1 MPRPWRGNIPS
12 PANRWVFPDEELL
25 AGRLARTQR
34 ALVSRW
40 ATSGVVAAFYVH
52 DNMRINS
59 PHVCRKRENPVK
71 STSDTSKRPVNLSIN
86 ARTLDLAKELG
97 MNLSQT
103 VDSFLTAEVQRRY
116 WERWN
121 DDNKDAIDAYNARIE
136 QEGLPL
142 ARYRGF

>member
-1 MPRPWRGNIPS
+1 MKK
-12 PANRWVFPDEELL
+12 A
-25 AGRLARTQR
+25 
-34 ALVSRW
+34 
-40 ATSGVVAAFYVH
+40 
-52 DNMRINS
+52 
-59 PHVCRKRENPVK
+59 
-71 STSDTSKRPVNLSIN
+71 SDTTKRPVNLSIN

>member
-1 MPRPWRGNIPS
+1 M
-12 PANRWVFPDEELL
+12 
-25 AGRLARTQR
+25 
-34 ALVSRW
+34 
-40 ATSGVVAAFYVH
+40 
-52 DNMRINS
+52 
-59 PHVCRKRENPVK
+59 K
-71 STSDTSKRPVNLSIN
+71 SASDTSKRPVNLSIN
-86 ARTLDLAKELG
+86 ARTVDLAKELG

-121 DDNKDAIDAYNARIE
+121 DDNKDAIDAYNARVE